1 MATVTISRLAA
12 SRDVDNLVADS
23 LRNLLG
29 DLARGAAS
37 VLRRYADKYDSLR
50 PSDAAA
56 SAGDLLG
63 VAAAMPAHASLDAGG
78 VQRLSGGAAELRQL
92 YATTPAGRVVGL
104 GNESVTVGG
113 SSATAA
119 DLVAI
124 DAATTGTVTVAST
137 VRSLSGSAAD
147 LAALYSASAN
157 AVTGLGNETVTVNGT
172 TASAAQLNTLNAA
185 TTGTV
190 SVAPSVTT
198 ITGSAAELVRLYAD
212 ARANPRALTGLGDE
226 NITVSGESA
235 NASQLLTLVAAT
247 RGTVGVAPGLV
258 ELSGRIADIDQAL
271 AKVVGLAPTRLQT
284 TDATYAAA
292 DLLRLDAR
300 SDEIEIP
307 FAMGVAGSA
316 ADLRAVFA
324 SSGIHGLGKATATV
338 TGSTAS
344 AADLLAL
351 DAATTGTVTLSSSV
365 KTLTGSA
372 AALADAFELARD
384 DPRALSMLWNKD
396 VIVSGASASA
406 EDLNTIDAGTMGRVT
421 VDDSVSA
428 LTGSAAALAALY
440 EASAAVVKP
449 FAGLGDEALTVTG
462 PSASATELRSIEL
475 ATTGRVDVSGVDA
488 ITGSFAQL
496 KAMLSTA
503 PVPLAGLEG
512 MSLKPTDTRL
522 DASDL
527 LAFIQPPAD
536 KPNAFTDQFMTMDAS
551 AVQTL
556 EASYDEAL
564 DLATL
569 ALATPVSS
577 RVLTGM
583 PALIELSEEA
593 YELVTVSGSAV
604 DPLWLLDYFY
614 AGALRAPA
622 LQTWETLAAPAISVL
637 ESHPNLLDDG
647 GQGVTMTLAD
657 TTSDATTLLR
667 LGDAFGGKVIAAG
680 VATLTTGQDQLD
692 DLQTL
697 RDSIAANWEFAVS
710 NLQVAGSTSADTIAV
725 SGLDWLGSF
734 GATLDGKD
742 GDDVLTGAAG
752 DDLLFG
758 GPGRDTLTGG
768 TGADTFRFAPG
779 DSSLGADADRIE
791 DLALSDVLDLS
802 AINGGDFAFYR
813 SVVENFDSASPRDSG
828 QLTAGFD
835 VFVGSSS
842 ADGVTEYSLYY
853 ETTPG
858 AVGSAGT
865 LEAVA
870 LGTSLPSDPVYW
882 LLDLGYKGAI
892 TIAAAPSEPPI

>member
-1 MATVTISRLAA
+1 M
-12 SRDVDNLVADS
+12 
-23 LRNLLG
+23 
-29 DLARGAAS
+29 
-37 VLRRYADKYDSLR
+37 
-50 PSDAAA
+50 
-56 SAGDLLG
+56 
-63 VAAAMPAHASLDAGG
+63 
-78 VQRLSGGAAELRQL
+78 
-92 YATTPAGRVVGL
+92 
-104 GNESVTVGG
+104 
-113 SSATAA
+113 
-119 DLVAI
+119 
-124 DAATTGTVTVAST
+124 
-137 VRSLSGSAAD
+137 
-147 LAALYSASAN
+147 
-157 AVTGLGNETVTVNGT
+157 
-172 TASAAQLNTLNAA
+172 
-185 TTGTV
+185 
-190 SVAPSVTT
+190 APSVTT

-226 NITVSGESA
+226 NITVTGESA
-235 NASQLLTLVAAT
+235 NASQLLTLVGAT
-247 RGTVGVAPGLV
+247 RGTVSATADLV

-292 DLLRLDAR
+292 DLLRLDAP
-300 SDEIEIP
+300 SDEIEIEIP

-324 SSGIHGLGKATATV
+324 SPGIHGLGKATATV

-372 AALADAFELARD
+372 AALADAFEKARD

-396 VIVSGASASA
+396 VIVSGTSASA

-421 VDDSVSA
+421 VADGVKA
-428 LTGSAAALAALY
+428 LTGSATALAALY
-440 EASAAVVKP
+440 KASASVLKP

-475 ATTGRVDVSGVDA
+475 ATTGKVDVSDVDA

-503 PVPLAGLEG
+503 PVPLAGLKG

-527 LAFIQPPAD
+527 LAFIKPPAD
-536 KPNAFTDQFMTMDAS
+536 KPNAFTDQFMKMDAS

-569 ALATPVSS
+569 ALATPASP

-583 PALIELSEEA
+583 PARIELSEDA
-593 YELVTVSGSAV
+593 YELVTVNGSV
-604 DPLWLLDYFY
+604 DDPLWLLDYDY

-622 LQTWETLAAPAISVL
+622 LQTWETLAERAIWVL
-637 ESHPNLLDDG
+637 ESHPSLLDAD

-657 TTSDATTLLR
+657 TASDATTLLQ
-667 LGDAFGGKVIAAG
+667 LGEAFGGKVNAAG

-697 RDSIAANWEFAVS
+697 RDTIATEWEFAVS
-710 NLQVAGSTSADTIAV
+710 NLQVAGSTSADTIVV

-752 DDLLFG
+752 NDLLFG

-768 TGADTFRFAPG
+768 TGSDTFRFAPG
-779 DSSLGADADRIE
+779 DSGLGAYADRIE

-813 SVVENFDSASPRDSG
+813 SVVENFDPANLVDSG

-842 ADGVTEYSLYY
+842 ADGETEYSLYY
-853 ETTPG
+853 ETTSG

-882 LLDLGYKGAI
+882 QLDLGYRGAI
-892 TIAAAPSEPPI
+892 TIAAAPPEPPI

>member
-29 DLARGAAS
+29 DLARGSAS

-147 LAALYSASAN
+147 LAALYSASAS

-190 SVAPSVTT
+190 GVAPSVTT

-372 AALADAFELARD
+372 AALADAFEKARD

-396 VIVSGASASA
+396 VIVSGTSASA

-421 VDDSVSA
+421 VADGVKA
-428 LTGSAAALAALY
+428 LTGSATALAALY
-440 EASAAVVKP
+440 KASASVLKP

-475 ATTGRVDVSGVDA
+475 ATTGKVDVSDVDA

-503 PVPLAGLEG
+503 PVPLAGLKG

-527 LAFIQPPAD
+527 LAFIKPPAD
-536 KPNAFTDQFMTMDAS
+536 KPNAFTDQFMKMDAS

-556 EASYDEAL
+556 EASYEEAL

-583 PALIELSEEA
+583 PALIELSEDA
-593 YELVTVSGSAV
+593 YELVTVSGSVV
-604 DPLWLLDYFY
+604 DPLSLLDYFY
-614 AGALRAPA
+614 AGELRAPA
-622 LQTWETLAAPAISVL
+622 LQTWETLAERAIWVL
-637 ESHPNLLDDG
+637 ESHPSLLDAD

-657 TTSDATTLLR
+657 TASDATTLLQ
-667 LGDAFGGKVIAAG
+667 LGEAFGGKVNAAG

-697 RDSIAANWEFAVS
+697 RDTIATEWEFAVS
-710 NLQVAGSTSADTIAV
+710 NLQVAGSTSADTIVV

-752 DDLLFG
+752 NDLLFG

-768 TGADTFRFAPG
+768 TGSDTFRFAPG
-779 DSSLGADADRIE
+779 DSGLGAYADRIE

-813 SVVENFDSASPRDSG
+813 SVVENFDPANLVDSG

-842 ADGVTEYSLYY
+842 ADGETEYSLYY
-853 ETTPG
+853 ETTSG

-882 LLDLGYKGAI
+882 QLDLGYRGAI
-892 TIAAAPSEPPI
+892 TIAAAPPEPPI